1 MTPRSWL
8 QSLSQPQ
15 VALLTL
21 RLAAGFQLLLMAATW
36 KLWLIPG
43 SFPLVPLL
51 SLHLPDI
58 SVWSHTLAH
67 LTLPLLNFVTGSTA
81 SGVPHCPSLSATGR
95 NGVHGGGDG
104 ASGSEGS

>member
-36 KLWLIPG
+36 
-43 SFPLVPLL
+43 
-51 SLHLPDI
+51 
-58 SVWSHTLAH
+58 
-67 LTLPLLNFVTGSTA
+67 
-81 SGVPHCPSLSATGR
+81 
-95 NGVHGGGDG
+95 
-104 ASGSEGS
+104 